1 MITCSIMISEFHYY
15 YVLLAEI
22 KFSWR
27 LRCMSD
33 SECIFLEE
41 KYKKLQTYA
50 RPFMQQCSMQKA
62 QHSGTPS
69 KPEYQGIDKLV
80 KKRGFTQRATG
91 SYLQPIS

>member
-1 MITCSIMISEFHYY
+1 M
-15 YVLLAEI
+15 YV
-22 KFSWR
+22 R
-27 LRCMSD
+27 MY
-33 SECIFLEE
+33 IFWN
-41 KYKKLQTYA
+41 KTHKKLQTYA

-62 QHSGTPS
+62 ERSGTPS